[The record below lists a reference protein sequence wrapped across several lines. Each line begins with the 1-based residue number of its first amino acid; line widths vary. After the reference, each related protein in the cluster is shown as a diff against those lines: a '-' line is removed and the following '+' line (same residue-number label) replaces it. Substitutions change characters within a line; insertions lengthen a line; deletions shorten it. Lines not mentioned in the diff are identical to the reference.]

1 MAGATTAAMSMA
13 AVALALLTG
22 ACAAVTAP
30 DPASPSRIWD
40 VRGEVFIGEAT
51 LVARLTAVR
60 FRLLGEVH
68 DNPLHHLLRARLLAA
83 IAARGA
89 QPAVVFEQFDLGQD
103 DALGR
108 AQREPTSADRLAEAG
123 ALDRRAWQWPLHR
136 PIIEVA
142 LSAHLP
148 IYAGNATRA
157 MLESVT
163 RKSDLS
169 GLPTAWQARLDG
181 ARWTA
186 QQAAV
191 LREDIVE
198 GHCGKLPDA
207 MIPRLVL
214 AQRVR
219 DAAMAEAL
227 LHDANADGAI
237 LIAGNGH
244 ARRDLGVP
252 VYLGEAAGNMVSVGL
267 IEVESAA
274 LHTADA
280 ARTAAMKVSG
290 FDYVWLTPEA
300 PRDDPC
306 AALAMS
312 SAPTGRTTSLGGTP

>member
-1 MAGATTAAMSMA
+1 
-13 AVALALLTG
+13 
-22 ACAAVTAP
+22 
-30 DPASPSRIWD
+30 
-40 VRGEVFIGEAT
+40 
-51 LVARLTAVR
+51 
-60 FRLLGEVH
+60 
-68 DNPLHHLLRARLLAA
+68 A
-83 IAARGA
+83 IVERGA
-89 QPAVVFEQFDLGQD
+89 QPAMVFEQFDLGRD

-148 IYAGNATRA
+148 IYAGNATRTT
-157 MLESVT
+157 LESVT
-163 RKSDLS
+163 RKNDLS
-169 GLPTAWQARLDG
+169 GLPMAWQARLDG

-186 QQAAV
+186 RQAAV

-227 LHDANADGAI
+227 LQDANADGAI

-252 VYLGEAAGNMVSVGL
+252 VYLGEAAGNTLSVGL
-267 IEVESAA
+267 IEVEPAPLQA
-274 LHTADA
+274 ADA

-306 AALAMS
+306 AALAIS
-312 SAPTGRTTSLGGTP
+312 SAPTGRTISPGGATSTVPPAERN

>member
-1 MAGATTAAMSMA
+1 MV
-13 AVALALLTG
+13 AVAWALLAG
-22 ACAAVTAP
+22 GCAAFTAP
-30 DPASPSRIWD
+30 DTASPSRIWD
-40 VRGEVFIGEAT
+40 VHGEAFIAEPV
-51 LVARLTAVR
+51 LLARLASVR

-68 DNPLHHLLRARLLAA
+68 DNPLHHRLRARLLAA
-83 IAARGA
+83 MAARGA
-89 QPAVVFEQFDLGQD
+89 HPAVVFEQFDLGQD

-108 AQREPTSADRLAEAG
+108 AQREQTTADRLAEAG

-142 LSAHLP
+142 LAARLP

-157 MLESVT
+157 MLEDVT

-169 GLPTAWQARLDG
+169 TLPRAWQALL
-181 ARWTA
+181 ANSHWTA
-186 QQAAV
+186 RQAAL

-207 MIPRLVL
+207 MVPHLVL

-227 LHDANADGAI
+227 LHDANDDGAI

-252 VYLGEAAGNMVSVGL
+252 VYLGDAARNTVSVGL
-267 IEVESAA
+267 IEVEPAP
-274 LHTADA
+274 LQTIDG

-306 AALAMS
+306 AALAIS
-312 SAPTGRTTSLGGTP
+312 PRPEGVTTSLGGITSPVPPARRR